1 MTHMPRIY
9 RIGGVRVTRVTET
22 MIEMAPP
29 ERLFPDWQPQGLAG
43 EERRFAPSAPASL
56 RERIPTSVH
65 SWLVKTPVS
74 TILVDTGI
82 GNAKTRPQ
90 KYFDHLDTPFLDR
103 LAAAG
108 VTPDEVDVVL
118 ITHIHTDHV
127 GWNTRA
133 VGGRWVP
140 TFPNATYIFPRRGHE
155 YFSSAEGRARANYGM
170 YEDSIVPVIA
180 AGQARM
186 VEPEGGEV
194 LPGIRYLSTPGHSV
208 DHMSISLTSQGEEA
222 LFAGD
227 IMHSPLQVRAPE
239 LCSVFCADP
248 VAARESR
255 ERVLKFC
262 AEHDALYF
270 SSHFAETSAGRITR
284 ANGGYLWNFE

>member
-1 MTHMPRIY
+1 MTNPPRIY
-9 RIGGVRVTRVTET
+9 RIGEVTVTRVTET

-29 ERLFPDWQPQGLAG
+29 ERLFPDWQPQLLAG

-65 SWLVKTPVS
+65 SWVVKTPKS

-82 GNAKTRPQ
+82 GNGKTRLQ
-90 KYFDHLDTPFLDR
+90 KYFDHLDTPYLER

-108 VTPDEVDVVL
+108 VTPVQVDHVL

-133 VGGRWVP
+133 VGERWVP
-140 TFPNATYIFPRRGHE
+140 TFPNAIYVFPRGGHE
-155 YFSSAEGRARANYGM
+155 YFSSEEGRTKPNYGM

-186 VEPEGGEV
+186 VEPDGGEV
-194 LPGIRYLSTPGHSV
+194 LPGIRYLPTPGHSV

-227 IMHSPLQVRAPE
+227 IMHSPIQVHVPE
-239 LCSVFCADP
+239 LCSAFCADP
-248 VAARESR
+248 VAATDSR
-255 ERVLKFC
+255 ERVLNYC
-262 AEHDALYF
+262 AEREALYF
-270 SSHFAETSAGRITR
+270 SSHFAETSAGRIVR